1 MSSYAMAGLN
11 GQFSRALQPGHTWVP
26 RHVSRKA
33 LNYMHAGYLK
43 FDLLKVW
50 KISHSFLIYR

>member
-1 MSSYAMAGLN
+1 MSSYAMAGRN
-11 GQFSRALQPGHTWVP
+11 GQFSRALQESHTWVQ
-26 RHVSRKA
+26 RHVSRNA

-43 FDLLKVW
+43 IDLRKVW

>member
-1 MSSYAMAGLN
+1 MSSYAMAGRN
-11 GQFSRALQPGHTWVP
+11 GQFSRALQVGYTWVP
-26 RHVSRKA
+26 RHVSRNA

-43 FDLLKVW
+43 IDLRKVW